1 MPGLCDAGFQIGDL
15 PLHFA
20 SLRGHLAV
28 TQLLAALE
36 PSTLFVKGS
45 VRCATPMVLSHVRWG
60 DRTPLEKALENHHPE
75 TAAFLEAA
83 MVSGCVRHGCTPLTS
98 ASVWW

>member
-1 MPGLCDAGFQIGDL
+1 MCDAGCQGGDL

-36 PSTLFVKGS
+36 PSTLFVKGV
-45 VRCATPMVLSHVRWG
+45 VRCATLMVLSHVPQL
-60 DRTPLEKALENHHPE
+60 DRPPLEWALMSHHPE

-83 MVSGCVRHGCTPLTS
+83 MVSGCWRHGLTS